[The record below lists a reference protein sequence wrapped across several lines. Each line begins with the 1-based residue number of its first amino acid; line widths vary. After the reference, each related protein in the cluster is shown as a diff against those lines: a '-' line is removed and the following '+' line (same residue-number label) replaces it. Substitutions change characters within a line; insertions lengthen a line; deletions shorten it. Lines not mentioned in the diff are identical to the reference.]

1 MNGEKKMWLKFFGS
15 VIVLVGLIFVFD
27 ARRITRKNFSS
38 ADENKITLGIKI
50 FGALL
55 IFVFGMLVFVNVK

>member
-1 MNGEKKMWLKFFGS
+1 MWINLISAIG
-15 VIVLVGLIFVFD
+15 VLVGVIFVFD
-27 ARRITRKNFSS
+27 ARRITKKNFSS

-55 IFVFGMLVFVNVK
+55 IFIFGMLTFIKVK